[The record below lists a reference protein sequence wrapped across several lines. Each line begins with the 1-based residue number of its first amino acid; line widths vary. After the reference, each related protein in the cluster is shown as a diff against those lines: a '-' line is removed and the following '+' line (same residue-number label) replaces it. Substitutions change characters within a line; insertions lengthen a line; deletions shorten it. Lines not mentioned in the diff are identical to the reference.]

1 MFKRKF
7 HLYIE
12 RAFWLA
18 GVVIL
23 GHYGSLQ
30 FIKSAQ
36 AEMDIAQFHKSQNYT
51 QTDTKTTKTDT
62 LTVDTELKLDATPAN
77 YSLWSKSAKEKY
89 QKLSKSDAPIAIME
103 IERLSM
109 KVPIFPGASD
119 DNMDRGAG
127 WVSHTAFFDE
137 PDGNIGIAGH
147 RDSWFRSLKD
157 VQIGDTISVQT
168 NSGTELY
175 TVFQTKI
182 VKPNNVDVLRFT
194 PSKQLTLVTCYPF
207 YFLGDAPERFIVM
220 ANPLN

>member
-1 MFKRKF
+1 M
-7 HLYIE
+7 E
-12 RAFWLA
+12 RSFWLV
-18 GVVIL
+18 GVIIL
-23 GHYGSLQ
+23 GYYGSSQ

-36 AEMDIAQFHKSQNYT
+36 AEIDIAQFHQSQNYT
-51 QTDTKTTKTDT
+51 LTDSKSTKADRLSFETK
-62 LTVDTELKLDATPAN
+62 LELDETPAN
-77 YSLWSKSAKEKY
+77 FSLWSKSAKDKY
-89 QKLSKSDAPIAIME
+89 QKLSKNEAPIAIME

-109 KVPIFPGASD
+109 KVPIFQGASD